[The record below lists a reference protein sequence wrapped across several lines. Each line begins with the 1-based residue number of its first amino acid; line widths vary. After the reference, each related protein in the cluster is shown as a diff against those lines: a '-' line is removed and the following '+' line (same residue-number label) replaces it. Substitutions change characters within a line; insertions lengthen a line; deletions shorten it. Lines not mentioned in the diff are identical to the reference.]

1 MLPAQSSALVERLS
15 SLPYLADHTEQIEH
29 KMFFFSLLNC
39 LRIFYQLRIK
49 AGFVKWVWI
58 LVHKLSSTRNT
69 CLCFMQWIHVWPWA
83 SVGMF
88 NPVMGVFLSWGCTV
102 VLACGP
108 SPKHWKDPSSHQWWD
123 SSSHCWDPLCPSSL
137 GAFRSCGS
145 AVSGPLLGLRSL
157 GCGCCP
163 MCLGLS
169 PSHSSYFHILS
180 SRYSCSLEHAD
191 SSFLPGL
198 ERSPSLWL
206 PLQGP
211 PFSPYFL
218 RDT

>member
-1 MLPAQSSALVERLS
+1 MGLNPGPQAKQYQKHMSLFYAMNTRLTLSLSWDVQSS
-15 SLPYLADHTEQIEH
+15 H
-29 KMFFFSLLNC
+29 
-39 LRIFYQLRIK
+39 
-49 AGFVKWVWI
+49 
-58 LVHKLSSTRNT
+58 
-69 CLCFMQWIHVWPWA
+69 
-83 SVGMF
+83 
-88 NPVMGVFLSWGCTV
+88 GVFSSWGCTV
-102 VLACGP
+102 VLGCGP
-108 SPKHWKDPSSHQWWD
+108 SPKHWKGPSSHQWWD
-123 SSSHCWDPLCPSSL
+123 CSSHCWDPLCPSSL
-137 GAFRSCGS
+137 GAFRSCDS

-163 MCLGLS
+163 MCLGLP

-191 SSFLPGL
+191 FSFLPGL

-211 PFSPYFL
+211 PFSLYFL